1 MKSSLKYF
9 VEGHIKEITIL
20 FITLFLILT
29 LSMVSFSQTLEEK
42 VDEYINPHI
51 QMEKFSGSILIAQK
65 GEILLSKGYGMANY
79 EHSVPNT
86 PHTKFR
92 MGSLTKQFTAMAI
105 MQLQEKGLLNVED
118 PIIKY
123 FPDYPEVGKIIT
135 IHHLLTH
142 TSGIPSFTGFPDFQ
156 KTSMMPSSLEE
167 TIARFKDKAL
177 EFAPGEKYNYSN
189 SGYILLGAII
199 EKVSGQSYEMFL
211 KENIFQPLKMMNT
224 GYDHHSTILK
234 DRAAGYCL
242 SNEGLINAVYTDM
255 SIAHAAGSLYTT
267 AEDLYLWDRALYT
280 EKLVKK
286 SSLEKIFTPFVGKY
300 GYGWRIGD
308 SFNRK
313 VVAHSG
319 GINGFTTRIARYLDD
334 EVCVIV
340 LINIEGMGVG
350 DIARDLA
357 AIVFGEKYEI
367 LQVRLP
373 IEVDPRIYDSYI
385 GEYELMSDFIVTI
398 TTENNRIFAQA
409 TGQNMFEIYP
419 ESEIKFFLK
428 AFDAQLA
435 FIKNEQ
441 GKVTEFIWHQGGKEF
456 PSKKIK

>member
-1 MKSSLKYF
+1 MKNSRKNF
-9 VEGHIKEITIL
+9 VKGHIKEITIL
-20 FITLFLILT
+20 VSTLFLILA

-51 QMEKFSGSILIAQK
+51 QMERFSGSILIAQK

-79 EHSVPNT
+79 EHNVPNT

-105 MQLQEKGLLNVED
+105 MQLEEKGLLNVED

-123 FPDYPEVGKIIT
+123 FPDYPEVGKIIA

-142 TSGIPSFTGFPDFQ
+142 TSGIPSFTGFADYE
-156 KTSMMPSSLEE
+156 KTMMIFSSLEE
-167 TIARFKDKAL
+167 TIARFKDKVL
-177 EFAPGEKYNYSN
+177 EFAPGEKCNYSN

-211 KENIFQPLKMMNT
+211 KENIFHPLKMMNT
-224 GYDHHSTILK
+224 GYDHHSTILE
-234 DRAAGYCL
+234 DRAAGYIL
-242 SNEGLINAVYTDM
+242 SNEGLINAAYTDM
-255 SIAHAAGSLYTT
+255 SITHGAGALYTT
-267 AEDLYLWDRALYT
+267 VEDLYLWDRALYT
-280 EKLVKK
+280 EKLAKK
-286 SSLEKIFTPFVGKY
+286 SSLDKIFTPFIGKY
-300 GYGWRIGD
+300 GYGWIIGNG
-308 SFNRK
+308 FNRK
-313 VVAHSG
+313 VVVHQG
-319 GINGFTTRIARYLDD
+319 GINGFSTRIARYLDD

-350 DIARDLA
+350 DIGRDLA

-367 LQVRLP
+367 SQVRLP
-373 IEVDPRIYDSYI
+373 IEIDPRIYDSFV
-385 GEYELMSDFIVTI
+385 GEYELMPEFIVTI

-409 TGQNMFEIYP
+409 TGQNIFEIFP
-419 ESEIKFFLK
+419 ESETKFFLK
-428 AFDAQLA
+428 AFDAQIT

-441 GKVTEFIWHQGGKEF
+441 GEVTEFIWHQAGRDI
-456 PSKKIK
+456 PAKKIK

>member
-20 FITLFLILT
+20 FITLFLILA

-79 EHSVPNT
+79 EHNVPNT

-92 MGSLTKQFTAMAI
+92 MGSLSKQFTAMAI
-105 MQLQEKGLLNVED
+105 MQLEEKGLLNVED

-123 FPDYPEVGKIIT
+123 FPDYPETGKIIT

-211 KENIFQPLKMMNT
+211 KENIFQPLKMVNT
-224 GYDHHSTILK
+224 GYDHHNTILK
-234 DRAAGYCL
+234 DRAAGYFL
-242 SNEGLINAVYTDM
+242 GNEGLNNAAYTDM
-255 SIAHAAGSLYTT
+255 SIPHAAGSLYTT

-280 EKLVKK
+280 EKLVKE
-286 SSLEKIFTPFVGKY
+286 SSLDKIFTPFMENY
-300 GYGWRIGD
+300 GYGWEIGD

-319 GINGFTTRIARYLDD
+319 GINGFTTRIVRYLDD

-350 DIARDLA
+350 DIAGDLA

-373 IEVDPRIYDSYI
+373 IEMDTRIYDSYI

-428 AFDAQLA
+428 AFDAQLT

-441 GKVTEFIWHQGGKEF
+441 GKVTELIMHQAGKDM
-456 PSKKIK
+456 PAKKIK

>member
-20 FITLFLILT
+20 FITLFLILA

-79 EHSVPNT
+79 EHSVPNV

-92 MGSLTKQFTAMAI
+92 MGSLSKQFTAMAI
-105 MQLQEKGLLNVED
+105 IQLQEKGLLNVED

-123 FPDYPEVGKIIT
+123 FPDYPETGKIIT

-234 DRAAGYCL
+234 DRAAGYFL
-242 SNEGLINAVYTDM
+242 GNEGLNNAAYTDM
-255 SIAHAAGSLYTT
+255 SIPHAAGSLYTT
-267 AEDLYLWDRALYT
+267 AEDLYLWDRALHT

-286 SSLEKIFTPFVGKY
+286 SSLDKIFTPFMGNY

-319 GINGFTTRIARYLDD
+319 GINGFTTHIARYLDD

-367 LQVRLP
+367 LQVRSP
-373 IEVDPRIYDSYI
+373 IELDPRIYDSYV
-385 GEYELMSDFIVTI
+385 GEYELVPEFTMVI
-398 TTENNRIFAQA
+398 TTENNRIFVQP
-409 TGQNMFEIYP
+409 TGQPKFEIFP
-419 ESEIKFFLK
+419 ESEMKFFLK
-428 AFDAQLA
+428 AFDAQIT
-435 FIKNEQ
+435 FVKNEQ
-441 GKVTEFIWHQGGKEF
+441 GKVTELIMHQAGKDM
-456 PSKKIK
+456 PAKKIK

>member
-1 MKSSLKYF
+1 MKNSRKNF
-9 VEGHIKEITIL
+9 IKGHLKEITIL
-20 FITLFLILT
+20 ISTLFLILA

-42 VDEYINPHI
+42 VDEYIDPLI

-65 GEILLSKGYGMANY
+65 GEILFSKGYGMANY
-79 EHSVPNT
+79 EHNVPNT
-86 PHTKFR
+86 SHTKFR

-105 MQLQEKGLLNVED
+105 MQLQEKGLLDVEG

-123 FPDYPEVGKIIT
+123 FPDYPEAGKIIT

-199 EKVSGQSYEMFL
+199 EKVSGQSYE
-211 KENIFQPLKMMNT
+211 
-224 GYDHHSTILK
+224 
-234 DRAAGYCL
+234 
-242 SNEGLINAVYTDM
+242 EGLINAAYTDM
-255 SIAHAAGSLYTT
+255 SIPHGAGALYTT

-286 SSLEKIFTPFVGKY
+286 SSLDKIFTPFMENS
-300 GYGWRIGD
+300 GYGWGIGD

-340 LINIEGMGVG
+340 LINIEGIGVG

-357 AIVFGEKYEI
+357 AIIFGEKYEI
-367 LQVRLP
+367 PRVRLP
-373 IEVDPRIYDSYI
+373 IEIDPRIYDSYI
-385 GEYELMSDFIVTI
+385 GEYEFKPDSIITI
-398 TTENNRIFAQA
+398 TTENNRIFAEFP
-409 TGQNMFEIYP
+409 GQDKFEIYP
-419 ESEIKFFLK
+419 ESEMIFFLK
-428 AFDAQLA
+428 TFDAQIT

-441 GKVTEFIWHQGGKEF
+441 GKVTEFIWHQAGGDM
-456 PSKKIK
+456 PAKKIK